1 MIPITDLSWQGHS
14 WQTLVASAIRD
25 GAALADAL
33 GLELEAWEP
42 VQTDFPVNV
51 PLPYLARIE
60 RGNPRDPLLLQVM
73 TSISELGPSG
83 TTSPLQEEAFKLG
96 FGLIQKYAGRVL
108 VITTGS
114 CAIHCRY
121 CFRRHFPYAENQPST
136 EDWSTL
142 FRQIEHDQSLS
153 EVILSGGDP
162 LMLNDRRLAWIAENL
177 ARIPHVTT
185 LRLHTRMPV
194 VIPQR
199 ITSALLDLMSASS
212 LNIVMVTHVNHGN
225 EIDQAVKSAMKQLH
239 QAGVTLLNQSVLLKE
254 VNDNAEALVT
264 LSNKLID
271 SGILP
276 YYLHLMDPVQGASHF
291 DVDESTGIEL
301 ISVLR
306 QRLPGYLVPRLSREV
321 PFESSKRV
329 IA

>member
-1 MIPITDLSWQGHS
+1 MIPITDLSWQRHS
-14 WQTLVASAIRD
+14 WQSLVSSAIRTAD
-25 GAALADAL
+25 GLAEAL
-33 GLELEAWEP
+33 GVELQQVE
-42 VQTDFPVNV
+42 TDFPVNV

-60 RGNPRDPLLLQVM
+60 RGNPQDPLLLQVM
-73 TSISELGPSG
+73 TSVAELQPSG

-121 CFRRHFPYAENQPST
+121 CFRRHFPYADNQPTT
-136 EDWSTL
+136 EDWAEL
-142 FRQIEHDQSLS
+142 FRRIEQDQSLS

-162 LMLNDRRLAWIAENL
+162 LMLNDRRLAWIGENL
-177 ARIPHVTT
+177 ARIPHLTT

-199 ITSALLDLMSASS
+199 VTSALLDWMARSS
-212 LNIVMVTHVNHGN
+212 LNIVVVTHVNHGN
-225 EIDQAVKSAMKQLH
+225 EIDSEVRSAMKRLQR
-239 QAGVTLLNQSVLLKE
+239 AGITLLNQSVLLKDI
-254 VNDNAEALVT
+254 NDNAGALT
-264 LSNKLID
+264 NLSRKLMD
-271 SGILP
+271 SGVLP

-291 DVDESTGIEL
+291 DVDESTGIKL
-301 ISVLR
+301 ISALR
-306 QRLPGYLVPRLSREV
+306 QHLPGYLVPRLSREV